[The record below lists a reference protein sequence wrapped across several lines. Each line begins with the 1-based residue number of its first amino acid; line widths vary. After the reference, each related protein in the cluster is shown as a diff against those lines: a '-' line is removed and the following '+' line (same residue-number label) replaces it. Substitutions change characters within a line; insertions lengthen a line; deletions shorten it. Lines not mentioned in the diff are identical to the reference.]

1 MVQKIFDSSI
11 HSYQPQLITIYK
23 ELRSLFNKHSN
34 NSIKFWNCSSKDK
47 WLLHAS
53 VDYNTR
59 KFNLTSIY
67 LCKTSWDF
75 SKKEECDS
83 YIKNWQ
89 KLFLTSNLKEKY
101 FLDLLDNKHNTIVP
115 SYIKGGPWI
124 KHFGHS
130 NLLCARVTRAITNH
144 ALIDEYCLRFFPN
157 EYFSCS
163 CRSYSA
169 LHSAW
174 L

>member
-1 MVQKIFDSSI
+1 LLSTRSSDHSLTNTPIIPLSSGIVLAKISGCFI
-11 HSYQPQLITIYK
+11 HQLITIQ
-23 ELRSLFNKHSN
+23 ESSISLLSISAKHHETSAR
-34 NSIKFWNCSSKDK
+34 KK
-47 WLLHAS
+47 S
-53 VDYNTR
+53 VM
-59 KFNLTSIY
+59 
-67 LCKTSWDF
+67 
-75 SKKEECDS
+75 
-83 YIKNWQ
+83 
-89 KLFLTSNLKEKY
+89 FLTSNLKEKY
-101 FLDLLDNKHNTIVP
+101 FLDLLDNKHNTIVS

-169 LHSAW
+169 LHSA
-174 L
+174 